1 PPPPRSQTDLFNC
14 AIVGNT
20 AENGGGFSECHM
32 SSHATNCLIAYNEA
46 YENGGGAY
54 FPSYSVGGPITF
66 GNCTIVGNTAG
77 NKGGGMYYEGYHFGI
92 ESCIIWGNSAPEAS
106 DFHAYYLDATPRYCC
121 IRDWS
126 LGGEGN
132 ISDDPLFVAG
142 PQGSLYLSS
151 RDAGQD
157 VDSPCID
164 AGAVF
169 VNHEIP
175 RNLTTRSDEEPD
187 QPPVDM
193 GFHYT
198 PELPYAK
205 FESKCAVNGSP
216 FQPGDRITLSL
227 EGQNLG
233 QEVCVDVYLVVFFWN
248 EGVNCYITPE
258 RIDKKFKPWLS
269 DFVIPEGFVYGPE
282 AVFEFEVTGQVSAP
296 KFYRFGVLINHAGTL
311 SPISACLSR
320 SFRVDW
326 R

>member
-1 PPPPRSQTDLFNC
+1 
-14 AIVGNT
+14 
-20 AENGGGFSECHM
+20 M
-32 SSHATNCLIAYNEA
+32 
-46 YENGGGAY
+46 
-54 FPSYSVGGPITF
+54 

-77 NKGGGMYYEGYHFGI
+77 NKGGGLYYEGYEGYHFGI
-92 ESCIIWGNSAPEAS
+92 ESSIIWGNSAPEAS

-132 ISDDPLFVAG
+132 ISDDPLFTAG

-151 RDAGQD
+151 CDAGQD

-169 VNHEIP
+169 ANHEIP
-175 RNLTTRSDEEPD
+175 RNLTTRSDEEVD

-205 FESKCAVNGSP
+205 FESKCAVNGGP

-248 EGVNCYITPE
+248 GGANSYITPE
-258 RIDKKFKPWLS
+258 RIDRKFKPWLS

-282 AVFEFEVTGQVSAP
+282 AVFEFEVSGQISAP
-296 KFYRFGVLINHAGTL
+296 ESYRFGVLINHAGTL
-311 SPISACLSR
+311 SPISACLSH
-320 SFRVDW
+320 SFHVDW
-326 R
+326 P